1 MTENTDQTVN
11 LLIADDHQVF
21 IDGLKIHIQKDKRFK
36 VIAEALNG
44 RDALEK
50 IKTQNI
56 DLIITD
62 ISMPEMDGVELTRM
76 VKKDFPE
83 IKIFVLTM
91 HNDRET
97 VSEILMAEADGYVL
111 KNTNKNQLLE
121 ALNSIADGN
130 TYYSKEILS
139 IMMEKVRKEKKQE
152 EETRELS
159 EREIEVLRLI
169 AQEYSSEQ
177 IAEKLFI
184 SRRTVDTHRLH
195 IFEKT
200 KAKTIV
206 GLIKFAIR
214 NGLVE

>member
-1 MTENTDQTVN
+1 MTENTNDIVN
-11 LLIADDHQVF
+11 ILIADDHQVF
-21 IDGLKIHIQKDKRFK
+21 IDGLKIHIQKDKRFN
-36 VIAEALNG
+36 VVAEALNG
-44 RDALEK
+44 KDAFEK
-50 IKTQNI
+50 IKNNRI
-56 DLIITD
+56 NLLITD
-62 ISMPEMDGVELTRM
+62 INMPEMDGVELTKI
-76 VKKDFPE
+76 VKKDLPHV
-83 IKIFVLTM
+83 KIFVLTM
-91 HNDRET
+91 HHDRET

-111 KNTNKNQLLE
+111 KNTDKNQLLE
-121 ALNSIADGN
+121 ALHCIADGN
-130 TYYSKEILS
+130 TYYSNEILS

-152 EETRELS
+152 EETKALS
-159 EREIEVLRLI
+159 EREIEVLKLI
-169 AQEYSSEQ
+169 AQEFSSEQ